1 MAQVSVSIGGRSYRL
16 ACNPGEEDHLEAL
29 ARRVD
34 EQIREMRA
42 SFGEIGD
49 QRLTVMAAL
58 KIADEVAEAQKLA
71 GEAGRLADEA
81 LQSERAARQAA
92 EARAEGLARAI
103 DEMSVR
109 IETLA
114 ATLSPPPA
122 RGERPGGGRG

>member
-1 MAQVSVSIGGRSYRL
+1 MAQVSVSIGGRAYRL
-16 ACNPGEEDHLEAL
+16 ACNPGEEPHLETL

-58 KIADEVAEAQKLA
+58 KIADELAEARAQADAA
-71 GEAGRLADEA
+71 GHRAEEA
-81 LQSERAARQAA
+81 LDFERAARQAA
-92 EARAEGLARAI
+92 EARAENFADAI
-103 DEMSVR
+103 GEMSVR

-114 ATLSPPPA
+114 ATLA
-122 RGERPGGGRG
+122 GAGKD

>member
-1 MAQVSVSIGGRSYRL
+1 MAQLSVSIGGRAYRL
-16 ACNPGEEDHLEAL
+16 ACNPGEEPHLETL

-58 KIADEVAEAQKLA
+58 KIADEVAEARAQ
-71 GEAGRLADEA
+71 ADAAARRAEEA
-81 LQSERAARQAA
+81 LDFERAARSAA
-92 EARAEGLARAI
+92 EARAGGFADAI
-103 DEMSVR
+103 NEMSVR

-114 ATLSPPPA
+114 ATLA
-122 RGERPGGGRG
+122 GAGKE

>member
-81 LQSERAARQAA
+81 LQSERAARQV
-92 EARAEGLARAI
+92 
-103 DEMSVR
+103 SV
-109 IETLA
+109 L
-114 ATLSPPPA
+114 L
-122 RGERPGGGRG
+122 

>member
-71 GEAGRLADEA
+71 GEAGRLADGA

-103 DEMSVR
+103 DETSVR

-114 ATLSPPPA
+114 TTLSPAPRA
-122 RGERPGGGRG
+122 RGEAG